1 MLSVNT
7 RRKLFAHVPVLL
19 LAAAT
24 VFPVTSVAGD
34 VRTWVK
40 KLHPTTGFN
49 TDCNTPVFSLPA
61 PLPAD
66 LHFDVIGLYN
76 PDAPAQGEMRDAIML
91 QQSDCENSL
100 GTHIATTSN
109 LDLLALL
116 GAPEP
121 DSRLKNLRT
130 NEIPKIASPD
140 GTRFTLPPENAV
152 SPPFPPTNNATN
164 QPLTLGEFR
173 GVKGKMKVKCYA
185 DGTAHVKIKLRNYQ
199 PNELLTIWA
208 IWLATPPGAPGPAP
222 VPLPFGGVPNVV
234 VANHHGVANF
244 TRTLSYCPMD
254 TQPNGEQLLML
265 DIASHVDGN
274 VYGAVPG
281 TPSIEATFVDP
292 NDPSSTFTSPLS
304 EGIVTLTRGAI
315 PMTVHLVHKEY
326 EGYNWYTGYGW

>member
-1 MLSVNT
+1 MLSVYI
-7 RRKLFAHVPVLL
+7 RRKLSIHVPVVL
-19 LAAAT
+19 LAAT
-24 VFPVTSVAGD
+24 VVLPATSVAGD

-40 KLHPTTGFN
+40 ELHPTTGFN
-49 TDCNTPVFSLPA
+49 TDCNTPVFNLPA

-76 PDAPAQGEMRDAIML
+76 PDAPAEGEMRDAFAL
-91 QQSDCENSL
+91 QQSDCETSL

-109 LDLLALL
+109 LELLAML

-140 GTRFTLPPENAV
+140 GTRFTLPPENSVA
-152 SPPFPPTNNATN
+152 PPFPPTNNATN
-164 QPLTLGEFR
+164 QALTLGEFR
-173 GVKGKMKVKCYA
+173 GVRGKMKVKCEA
-185 DGTAHVKIKLRNYQ
+185 GGTAHVKLKLRNYQ
-199 PNELLTIWA
+199 PHELLTVWA
-208 IWLATPPGAPGPAP
+208 IWLATPPGAAGPAP

-234 VANHHGVANF
+234 VADKHGVARF

-254 TQPNGEQLLML
+254 IQPNGEQLLML

-281 TPSIEATFVDP
+281 TPPIETTFVDP
-292 NDPSSTFTSPLS
+292 NDPSVTFTSPLS

-315 PMTVHLVHKEY
+315 PMTVELMP
-326 EGYNWYTGYGW
+326 

>member
-1 MLSVNT
+1 MLSTNIKLK
-7 RRKLFAHVPVLL
+7 RKLSIHVPVLL
-19 LAAAT
+19 LAAIT
-24 VFPVTSVAGD
+24 VLPATSVASD

-49 TDCNTPVFSLPA
+49 TDCNTPVFNLPA

-76 PDAPAQGEMRDAIML
+76 PDAPAEGDMRDAFTL

-109 LDLLALL
+109 LDLLAML

-130 NEIPKIASPD
+130 HEIPKIAAPD
-140 GTRFTLPPENAV
+140 GTRFTLPPAGSV
-152 SPPFPPTNNATN
+152 TPPFPPTNTATN

-185 DGTAHVKIKLRNYQ
+185 DGTSHVKIKLRNYQ
-199 PNELLTIWA
+199 PHELLTIWA
-208 IWLATPPGAPGPAP
+208 IWLTTPPGAAEPAP
-222 VPLPFGGVPNVV
+222 VPLPFGGVPNVT
-234 VANHHGVANF
+234 VANKHGVAKF

-254 TQPNGEQLLML
+254 TLPTGEQLLML

-281 TPSIEATFVDP
+281 TPPTETTFVDP
-292 NDPSSTFTSPLS
+292 NDPSNTFTSPLS

-315 PMTVHLVHKEY
+315 PMTVHAVRRY
-326 EGYNWYTGYGW
+326 